1 MQQNG
6 SHVKE
11 RLKHLAARLM
21 RPGLLQIDHLVR
33 KNDARMDRV
42 EQLLEVVASSSLWRD
57 KYREE
62 LAFWRQTIKHGGSE
76 RAYGG
81 PFAEVFYGWQRDR
94 LRELA
99 RWLGLEGS
107 GEGEEFGRLDA
118 ALDAW
123 CAERSA
129 VEIGGG
135 PFPALAAAPRWRRA
149 VAVDPLARSYA
160 EEELMPPHAAHV
172 VPLDAPG
179 ERIPLP
185 AGFADLVITE
195 NCLDHVTDPAKVLSE
210 VYRLLR
216 PGGLLWL
223 LVDLSNYSDHMHP
236 HPFNEERVKRL
247 LSDGGFE
254 TVREHVSDHK
264 SHPKAYGEYRGL
276 LRRPEGGEGWTA
288 NDRR

>member
-1 MQQNG
+1 MPDDTA
-6 SHVKE
+6 VKE

-21 RPGLLQIDHLVR
+21 RPGLQGIDGHLR
-33 KNDARMDRV
+33 RNDTRLDRV
-42 EQLLEVVASSSLWRD
+42 EQLLEVVAASSIWRD

-62 LAFWRQTIKHGGSE
+62 LAFWRKLIKGGGSE
-76 RAYGG
+76 RAYGA
-81 PFAEVFYGWQRDR
+81 PFVQVFYGWQRDR
-94 LRELA
+94 LRDLA
-99 RWLGLEGS
+99 RWLNLTPEAAPV
-107 GEGEEFGRLDA
+107 EEIDP

-123 CAERSA
+123 CAGQSV

-135 PFPALAAAPRWRRA
+135 PFPAVAAAPAWRRA

-160 EEELMPPHAAHV
+160 EEGLMPPSAAHV

-195 NCLDHVTDPAKVLSE
+195 NCLDHVSDPAKVLSE
-210 VYRLLR
+210 IFRLLR

-236 HPFNEERVKRL
+236 HPFNEDRVKGL
-247 LSDGGFE
+247 LRDAGFE
-254 TVREHVSDHK
+254 AVRELVSDHK
-264 SHPKAYGEYRGL
+264 SHPNAYGEYRGL
-276 LRRPEGGEGWTA
+276 LKKPEGAEA
-288 NDRR
+288 RPAAPRR